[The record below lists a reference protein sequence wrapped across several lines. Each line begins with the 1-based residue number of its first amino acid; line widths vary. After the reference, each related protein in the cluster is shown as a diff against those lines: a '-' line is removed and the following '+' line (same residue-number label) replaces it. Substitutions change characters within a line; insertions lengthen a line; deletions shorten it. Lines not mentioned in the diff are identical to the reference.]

1 MGEARKAKNPQMSD
15 SNKVQSSKNKL
26 DTQFILRHQ

>member
-26 DTQFILRHQ
+26 DT